1 MNLKRRLEKIENH
14 VKAWCGAADPPD
26 VGPEPTS
33 WFVARQEKEAARARV
48 MERAGLTR
56 KERLAWLCYYNRA
69 AQLISVG
76 EIEAQQKLLRAADLS
91 REEFRLIVTPSE
103 ERPLDTQ
110 DLAAQAAGKM
120 DAAWTGLDDETRAL
134 LEKKWKK
141 ENGFVA
147 EIGKWT
153 TDIDASDG
161 PAAFS
166 AAVSKVAAVLETLD
180 DEEKRRLHLHDL
192 WDLWSLGRA

>member
-1 MNLKRRLEKIENH
+1 VNFSRRLEQLENH
-14 VKAWCGAADPPD
+14 VKAWCGTADPPAE
-26 VGPEPTS
+26 EPTPRPVS
-33 WFVARQEKEAARARV
+33 LQEIREERARLGAS
-48 MERAGLTR
+48 AGLTR
-56 KERLAWLCYYNRA
+56 QERLAWQCYWHTA
-69 AQLISVG
+69 AQLIRPP
-76 EIEAQQKLLRAADLS
+76 EIEAEQALIRAADLT
-91 REEFRLIVTPSE
+91 RDEFKLLTTAPE
-103 ERPLDTQ
+103 ERPPE
-110 DLAAQAAGKM
+110 AQAQADQVMSKWQG
-120 DAAWTGLDDETRAL
+120 AWASLDDGTRAL